1 MRLHLVEGFAEAD
14 AADFADVLDSC
25 EGTGL
30 AMLNDRLGQLR
41 ADPGKALQ
49 FLRGR
54 GVDVELA
61 RAFNEHLVHQAVV
74 AFMAGARQGTRA
86 QKNRSDVSGGGLE
99 PTVGRWGL
107 VPFNHRGPLK
117 AVKFPM
123 NNARSETMAEK
134 WPFREAF
141 ARRRCLIPMTAFTEW
156 TGPKGSKTAHQIT
169 AADGGLLFA
178 AEGPLISY
186 TMVMTASVEGD
197 DMFPFHDRQPVLLD
211 RDRAA
216 VWLDVLK
223 DPVELYTALPAGAL
237 AFDPPE
243 PVAVDA

>member
-1 MRLHLVEGFAEAD
+1 MCNAYNLK
-14 AADFADVLDSC
+14 
-25 EGTGL
+25 T
-30 AMLNDRLGQLR
+30 N
-41 ADPGKALQ
+41 
-49 FLRGR
+49 
-54 GVDVELA
+54 LA
-61 RAFNEHLVHQAVV
+61 RAGDAV
-74 AFMAGARQGTRA
+74 
-86 QKNRSDVSGGGLE
+86 RSQLGLRLDLPPGVTAETSNLPIPSAVFPKKDGLFLRPAVSGGGLE

-178 AEGPLISY
+178 AGLWEDSTPAEGPLISY